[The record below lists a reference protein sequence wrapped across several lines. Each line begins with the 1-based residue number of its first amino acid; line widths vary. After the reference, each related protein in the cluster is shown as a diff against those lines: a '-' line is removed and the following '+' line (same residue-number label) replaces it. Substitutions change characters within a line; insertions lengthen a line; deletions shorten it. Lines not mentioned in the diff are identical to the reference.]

1 MRFLSAEIYSAAF
14 FLRANI
20 QKCAGALHKWERIL
34 VCRMRERAPITTRRA
49 WKLSGR
55 VSISKKMVF
64 FMGERTHLTEISFL
78 LFRLF
83 PSGAYE
89 LHSRFISSFAAG
101 GRNEAKKEGRRH
113 GHSGL
118 RFWGRCLQRR
128 NSLRSNS
135 RLCFTA
141 SPPKSSPAG
150 RPPWE
155 RAGRCTSSLLCRAFF
170 ECPFP
175 LISSFLMGVRTHITI
190 LTRSKLSADRCG
202 DTAGQFPVL

>member
-55 VSISKKMVF
+55 FSISKKMVF
-64 FMGERTHLTEISFL
+64 FMGERAHITEISFL
-78 LFRLF
+78 LFSTVPVRGIRA
-83 PSGAYE
+83 PWS
-89 LHSRFISSFAAG
+89 LHFFLRRRRKKRS
-101 GRNEAKKEGRRH
+101 KEGRAPPR
-113 GHSGL
+113 
-118 RFWGRCLQRR
+118 
-128 NSLRSNS
+128 SLRPKILGPLPAKAKLAALKQSPLLYGIAPKIFPCGS
-135 RLCFTA
+135 A
-141 SPPKSSPAG
+141 SVGAGGEMHQFSSVS
-150 RPPWE
+150 
-155 RAGRCTSSLLCRAFF
+155 CIL
-170 ECPFP
+170 CPFP

-202 DTAGQFPVL
+202 DTAGRFPVL